1 MILEEVTGALL
12 AGGAGKRLGGMR
24 KALLKI
30 GEQTILDR
38 SLGLLRSLFPAA
50 IVIANEPEPYA
61 HAGAPIIA
69 DPIPGRGAPGG
80 LLAALEAAKTPWV
93 FLLACDMPLVERYVI
108 ASLAARATPD
118 AQAVIAIRDGRPEP
132 LHAFWSTSLAP
143 RLAELLRT
151 GNPSFRD
158 LLAEIPH
165 TRVPVE
171 DLAPDAAR
179 TFTSVNTQKDL
190 ESLGLSLLH

>member
-12 AGGAGKRLGGMR
+12 AGGAGKRLGGVR

-69 DPIPGRGAPGG
+69 DSRFMGAGAGG
-80 LLAALEAAKTPWV
+80 V
-93 FLLACDMPLVERYVI
+93 
-108 ASLAARATPD
+108 
-118 AQAVIAIRDGRPEP
+118 
-132 LHAFWSTSLAP
+132 
-143 RLAELLRT
+143 T
-151 GNPSFRD
+151 G
-158 LLAEIPH
+158 A
-165 TRVPVE
+165 
-171 DLAPDAAR
+171 AAR
-179 TFTSVNTQKDL
+179 TGAGAAACTVAGGAT
-190 ESLGLSLLH
+190 